1 MYRAPRTLA
10 LLHTHDKRFYA
21 CLSQYKAN
29 NILVF
34 GAKQVSP
41 KLFQHQLWRGWQVM
55 KR

>member
-1 MYRAPRTLA
+1 MYRAPRTPA

-34 GAKQVSP
+34 GAKQVSSRLLQP
-41 KLFQHQLWRGWQVM
+41 QLWRVWQVV